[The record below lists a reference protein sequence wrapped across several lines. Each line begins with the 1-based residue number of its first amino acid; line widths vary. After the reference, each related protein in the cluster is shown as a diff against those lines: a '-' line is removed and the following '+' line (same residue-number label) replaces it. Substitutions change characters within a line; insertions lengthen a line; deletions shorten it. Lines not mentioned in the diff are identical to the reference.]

1 MHIKGMSEDG
11 LLDFPFHWFTGLR
24 SDFLAVDWVGMNLYW
39 VDGLLAQ
46 IVAVPLVDYLV
57 RPQNYTVVLDEDLQQ
72 PSSLVLLPHRG

>member
-1 MHIKGMSEDG
+1 
-11 LLDFPFHWFTGLR
+11 
-24 SDFLAVDWVGMNLYW
+24 MNLYW